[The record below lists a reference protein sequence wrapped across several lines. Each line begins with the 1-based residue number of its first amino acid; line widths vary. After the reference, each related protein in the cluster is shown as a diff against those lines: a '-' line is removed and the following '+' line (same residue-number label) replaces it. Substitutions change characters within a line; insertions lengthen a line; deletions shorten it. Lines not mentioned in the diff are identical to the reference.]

1 MEQDENGH
9 WFVEVGNL
17 RLTFIPKKDR
27 TDAKDWAGSDVIR
40 IQAYRNNKDKSL
52 HMGAEY
58 PVSGEADIT
67 KLMLGIRGV
76 YAKGQSGR

>member
-1 MEQDENGH
+1 MEQDGNNH

-27 TDAKDWAGSDVIR
+27 PNAKDWAGSDVIR
-40 IQAYRNNKDKSL
+40 IQARRNDRNASL

-58 PVSGEADIT
+58 PVSGESDVT
-67 KLMLGIRGV
+67 KLMLGLRGL
-76 YAKGQSGR
+76 YAKSQS